1 MRNNGKKIEIQ
12 TSVRKKTKKFELLFE
27 EISEA
32 LFLHDFDGS
41 IIKANKSACE
51 CLGFTHEE
59 LSKMNI
65 FTIGSTDL
73 IHGYDD
79 NFKRLVIEKRLRFET
94 KHFTKNKKEIP
105 VEVTSTIIIV
115 DNKETILSSVRDI
128 SIRKNYENK
137 LVEARK
143 NAEDSEAELK
153 AIFDNSPASIFLFDE
168 QMHILRVNQKGLFQF
183 QIKETDFQNKR
194 LGDIINCINTKN
206 RTIKCGS
213 NGTCSTCKLNNIF
226 NNTVTTGKSYTKEEV
241 QIAIQ
246 VNGSVMEKTV
256 LVSTSLLKRNGH
268 SVLLATIDDVTKRK
282 KLEQE
287 LILAR
292 DKAEESDRLK
302 TAFIR
307 NLSHEIRTPL
317 NGILGFIDFFAE
329 DNYQLPA
336 ERRMKFIEIIHK
348 SGQRLINTVEQLVE
362 ISEMDSGILKLNEE
376 PFYIKEVFDLFVME
390 QKQYFKN
397 SKINFVYQI
406 DPALKNQKIITDKLK
421 LMQVAKHL
429 LDNAFKFTSEGTV
442 KLIIQNKNNNLTLS
456 IEDTGI
462 GIDSKFHQS
471 IYNPFWQVENNTPHV
486 YDGNGLGLT
495 ISKKLVA
502 SLGGELCIKSTL
514 GKGSTFYFSLPGG
527 IQVISTS
534 VHLKPSNL
542 ENKSNL
548 KGKTI
553 LIAEDELTNYLYL
566 YAVLS
571 NENCQLLHAFNGKE
585 ALDLVMQNPHIDLIL
600 MDLKMPVMDGF
611 EATARIKEIRKN
623 IPVIAQSAYVL
634 NGEKERALETGCID
648 YLSKPLNK
656 DELISVITQYLKYDE

>member
-1 MRNNGKKIEIQ
+1 MRDYRNKIEIQ
-12 TSVRKKTKKFELLFE
+12 TSVGNKAKKFELLFE

-32 LFLHDFDGS
+32 LFLHDFEGS
-41 IIKANKSACE
+41 IIKANTSACK
-51 CLGFTHEE
+51 CLGFTPDE
-59 LSKMNI
+59 LRKMNI
-65 FTIGSTDL
+65 LTIGSTDL
-73 IHGYDD
+73 IQEYDD
-79 NFKRLVIEKRLRFET
+79 NFKRLVIEKRIRFET

-115 DNKETILSSVRDI
+115 GNKETILSSVRDLSI
-128 SIRKNYENK
+128 SKNFENQ
-137 LVEARK
+137 LIEARK
-143 NAEDSEAELK
+143 SAEDSEAELK
-153 AIFDNSPASIFLFDE
+153 SVFDNSPASIFLFDE
-168 QMHILRVNQKGLFQF
+168 QMHILRVNREGLFQF

-213 NGTCSTCKLNNIF
+213 NGACSTCKLNNIF
-226 NNTVTTGKSYTKEEV
+226 NSTVNAGKSYTKEEV

-246 VNGSVMEKTV
+246 GNDSVIEKTV

-268 SVLLATIDDVTKRK
+268 SVFLATIDDVTKRK
-282 KLEQE
+282 KMEQE

-329 DNYQLPA
+329 DKYQLPA
-336 ERRMKFIEIIHK
+336 EKRMKFIEIIHK
-348 SGQRLINTVEQLVE
+348 SGQRLINTVDQLVE
-362 ISEMDSGILKLNEE
+362 ISEMDSGIMKLNVE

-406 DPALKNQKIITDKLK
+406 DPALKNQEIITDKLK
-421 LMQVAKHL
+421 LIQVAKHL
-429 LDNAFKFTSEGTV
+429 LNNAFKFTSEGTV

-456 IEDTGI
+456 VEDTGI
-462 GIDSKFHQS
+462 GIDSKFHQI
-471 IYNPFWQVENNTPHV
+471 IYNPFWQVENNIPQA
-486 YDGNGLGLT
+486 YDGTGLGLT
-495 ISKKLVA
+495 ISKKLVT
-502 SLGGELCIKSTL
+502 SLGGELCIKSAL
-514 GKGSTFYFSLPGG
+514 GIGSTFYFSLPGT
-527 IQVISTS
+527 IQIIPNSA
-534 VHLKPSNL
+534 HLNPNNF

-553 LIAEDELTNYLYL
+553 LIAEDELLNYLYL
-566 YAVLS
+566 EAILL
-571 NENCQLLHAFNGKE
+571 NENCKLLHAFNGQE
-585 ALDLVMQNPHIDLIL
+585 ALNLVMQNPHIDLVL

-623 IPVIAQSAYVL
+623 IPIIAQSAYVL
-634 NGEKERALETGCID
+634 NGEEERALETGCND

-656 DELISVITQYLKYDE
+656 DELISVISQYLKYDE